1 MVRKVKKRGYL
12 NLDTTGDKIF
22 NVINIFILCVF
33 TLIMFYPLYWT
44 VIASFSDISEVGLG
58 NVVLWPQGFSTEAYR
73 QVFNHD
79 AIWIG
84 YRNSI
89 LYTTLSVIYSMV
101 IMLPIAYTLSKR
113 NLPGRVGVTF
123 YFIFTMYF
131 SGGMI
136 PSFILIANTLGWMD
150 TIWPMVIGGLAV
162 FQMVVTRTFFMSA
175 IPEELY
181 ESAEMDGASHLKCFF
196 RIALP
201 LAKPVIAVMALQF
214 AVGSWNSFFGALMF
228 LNRADLQ
235 PLQLVIRR
243 IVILN
248 AQIGIG
254 VDVSTLTDEQIN
266 DMAVRQRLAESMRY
280 STIFIASAPML
291 IIYPFIQKYFAKGM
305 LIGSLKG

>member
-1 MVRKVKKRGYL
+1 MVRRLKKGRHL
-12 NLDTTGDKIF
+12 NLDTRGDKIF
-22 NVINIFILCVF
+22 NIVNISLLCIF

-44 VIASFSDISEVGLG
+44 VIASLSDISEVGLG
-58 NVVLWPQGFSTEAYR
+58 NVVFWPQGFSTEAYR
-73 QVFNHD
+73 QVLNHD
-79 AIWIG
+79 QIWVG

-89 LYTTLSVIYSMV
+89 LYTTLSVIYSMFL
-101 IMLPIAYTLSKR
+101 MLPIAYALSKR
-113 NLPGRVGVTF
+113 NLPGRTGITF
-123 YFIFTMYF
+123 YFVFTMYF

-136 PSFILIANTLGWMD
+136 PFFILIANTLGLMD

-181 ESAEMDGASHLKCFF
+181 ESAEMDGAGHLKSFF

-214 AVGSWNSFFGALMF
+214 AVFSWNSFFNALMF
-228 LNRADLQ
+228 INRAELQ
-235 PLQLVIRR
+235 PLQLVLRR

-254 VDVSTLTDEQIN
+254 VDFSTLTDEQIS
-266 DMAVRQRLAESMRY
+266 DIAVRQRLAESMRY

>member
-1 MVRKVKKRGYL
+1 MVRRRKYL
-12 NLDTTGDKIF
+12 NLDTRGDKVF
-22 NVINIFILCVF
+22 NVINIIILCIF
-33 TLIMFYPLYWT
+33 TFIMFYPLYWT

-58 NVVLWPQGFSTEAYR
+58 NVVFWPQGFSTEAYR
-73 QVFNHD
+73 QILNHD
-79 AIWIG
+79 AIWTG

-89 LYTTLSVIYSMV
+89 VYTTLTVIYSM
-101 IMLPIAYTLSKR
+101 ILMLPIAYTLSKR
-113 NLPGRVGVTF
+113 KLPGRTGITF
-123 YFIFTMYF
+123 YFVFTMYF

-136 PSFILIANTLGWMD
+136 PHFILVSNTLGLHD
-150 TIWPMVIGGLAV
+150 TMWALILGGLAV

-181 ESAEMDGASHLKCFF
+181 ESAEMDGASHIRCFF
-196 RIALP
+196 KIALP

-214 AVGSWNSFFGALMF
+214 AVFSWNSFFPALMF
-228 LNRADLQ
+228 INRAELQ

-243 IVILN
+243 IVILQ

-254 VDVSTLTDEQIN
+254 VDFSTLTDEQIM

-291 IIYPFIQKYFAKGM
+291 ILYPFIQKYFAKGM

>member
-1 MVRKVKKRGYL
+1 MVKKVKKKGYL
-12 NLDTTGDKIF
+12 NMDTRGDKIF
-22 NVINIFILCVF
+22 NLVNIFLLCVF

-44 VIASFSDISEVGLG
+44 VIASLSDISEVGLG
-58 NVVLWPQGFSTEAYR
+58 NVVFLPQGFSTEAYR
-73 QVFNHD
+73 QVLNHD

-89 LYTTLSVIYSMV
+89 IYTVLGVLYSM
-101 IMLPIAYTLSKR
+101 ILMLPIAYTLSKR
-113 NLPGRVGVTF
+113 NLPGRTGITF
-123 YFIFTMYF
+123 YFVFTMYF

-136 PSFILIANTLGWMD
+136 PHFILVSNTLGLMD
-150 TIWPMVIGGLAV
+150 TMWALILGGLAV

-181 ESAEMDGASHLKCFF
+181 ESAEMDGAGHIKSFF
-196 RIALP
+196 KIALP
-201 LAKPVIAVMALQF
+201 LAKPVIAVMGLQF
-214 AVGSWNSFFGALMF
+214 AVGAWNSFFPALMF
-228 LNRADLQ
+228 INRAELQ

-254 VDVSTLTDEQIN
+254 ADFSTMTDEQIN
-266 DMAVRQRLAESMRY
+266 DIAVRQRLAESMRY

>member
-1 MVRKVKKRGYL
+1 MVKKRKKRYL
-12 NLDTTGDKIF
+12 NLDTRGDKVF
-22 NVINIFILCVF
+22 NVVNIFLLCIF
-33 TLIMFYPLYWT
+33 TIIMFYPLYWT
-44 VIASFSDISEVGLG
+44 VIASLSDISEVGLG
-58 NVVLWPQGFSTEAYR
+58 NVVFWPESFSTEAYR
-73 QVFNHD
+73 QVLNHD
-79 AIWIG
+79 AIWTG

-89 LYTTLSVIYSMV
+89 IYTSLGVLYSMILMV
-101 IMLPIAYTLSKR
+101 PIAYTLSKK
-113 NLPGRVGVTF
+113 NLPGRTGITF

-136 PSFILIANTLGWMD
+136 PHFILVANTLGLMD
-150 TIWPMVIGGLAV
+150 TMWALILGGLAV

-181 ESAEMDGASHLKCFF
+181 ESAEIDGAGHIKSFF
-196 RIALP
+196 KIALP
-201 LAKPVIAVMALQF
+201 LAKPVLAVMGLQF
-214 AVGSWNSFFGALMF
+214 AVAAWNSFFPALMF
-228 LNRADLQ
+228 INRAELQ

-254 VDVSTLTDEQIN
+254 ADFSTMTDEQIN
-266 DMAVRQRLAESMRY
+266 DIAVRQRLAESMRY

-291 IIYPFIQKYFAKGM
+291 IIYPFIQKYFAQGM